1 MPRDNGDVS
10 FSFGTQSQYDSLD
23 TKNTNTMYVITDT
36 RRIYI
41 GDVEYTEDNILNAV
55 TKQYI
60 DNAIGGLTEF
70 DYQIIESFPAEG
82 KKGVIYLVANEH
94 GENDTYDEYL
104 WIDNRYEK
112 IGNTDV
118 DLTQYILKS
127 DLVTLTQVEYDALQN
142 KTAAYYF
149 IIEE

>member
-1 MPRDNGDVS
+1 MPRANGDVS
-10 FSFGTQSQYDSLD
+10 FSFGTQSQYDSLA
-23 TKNTNTMYVITDT
+23 TKNVNTMYVITDT

-70 DYQIIESFPAEG
+70 DYQIIENFPASG
-82 KKGVIYLVANEH
+82 KKGVIYLVSNAH

-104 WIDNRYEK
+104 WIGNRYEK
-112 IGNTDV
+112 IGNTDI
-118 DLTQYILKS
+118 DLTQYIQKS
-127 DLVTLTQVEYDALQN
+127 DMVTLTQAEYDALQN